1 MTFETSATATMRVR
15 SLSSAARSSAVHSPC
30 SSTRTARSRAPV
42 LAARRCHGNEVRVV
56 LGLGDDDLVAGFERE
71 RASGCPSQ
79 PRARIGDAEGDH
91 VDGVG
96 GVLGPHDLA
105 LAGADESGDGGA
117 GVFEERGRVADGC
130 ARTAVHGSEVV
141 LEVLALGVEHLAR
154 SLRGGGGV
162 EVGGGGAAVGCLVE
176 GREVAAEV
184 AHAHPLNRP
193 TDAWVRAGS
202 GHPRPP
208 RHSCIHRGRRMRRD
222 CAVRR
227 GSVYITREEGS
238 NASQ

>member
-1 MTFETSATATMRVR
+1 MRVR
-15 SLSSAARSSAVHSPC
+15 SLSSAARSSTVHSPC

-42 LAARRCHGNEVRVV
+42 FAARRCHGIRFAWCSASVTTISSP
-56 LGLGDDDLVAGFERE
+56 GSS
-71 RASGCPSQ
+71 ASGRADAPPE

-117 GVFEERGRVADGC
+117 GVFEQRRGVADGC
-130 ARTAVHGSEVV
+130 ARAAVHGSEVV

-184 AHAHPLNRP
+184 AHGHPLNRP
-193 TDAWVRAGS
+193 TDAWVSAGS
-202 GHPRPP
+202 GHLG
-208 RHSCIHRGRRMRRD
+208 SIKAVVYTSMAQDARD
-222 CAVRR
+222 CAVRHS
-227 GSVYITREEGS
+227 SVYITRGKGS